1 MLVPVFTEPDALP
14 GAQGDAALADGESQV
29 GAQEAGLGVGGHV
42 IRALA
47 AVLPGDGLRHQ
58 PGNWIITW

>member
-1 MLVPVFTEPDALP
+1 MFTEPDALP

-29 GAQEAGLGVGGHV
+29 GAEKAGLGVGGHV

-58 PGNWIITW
+58 PGHYFVRSILL